1 MSATSLQP
9 PLPADDRSYYRLDLR
24 AAEAAE
30 EAQPEPRL
38 LARSPRGETLA
49 LAQGYLLRNGQPW
62 LPVMGE
68 FHPSRY
74 PRRYWREALLKMR
87 AGGLTLVSIYVFWIH
102 VEEDE
107 GHFDWSDN
115 RDVRA
120 FVQLCGEV
128 GLEVLLRVGPFVHA
142 ECRNGGLPDW
152 LYGRAVPVRSND
164 ERYLFYVRRYF
175 AEVARQVRGLFF
187 QDGGPIL
194 GVQLENEYMHAG
206 APWELTFRPG
216 CEWVPSGSDGAAH
229 LERLRALAREV
240 GLEAPLYTCTAW
252 GGAAVPAEGFLPMHA
267 AYPFTPWEPDPS
279 FVPSP
284 SREFL
289 FRSPQ
294 QPESAWWRAGSFRYP
309 IERYPYAYCELG
321 AGIQMTYLHR
331 PLVPPECTQALA
343 VVALG
348 SGCNWLGYYMY
359 HGGSNPVGRHAFLN
373 EFTVPRLSYDF
384 QAPLGEYGQLHASY
398 HRLRLLHLFLQ
409 EFGSRLAPLPVVLPP
424 GAAALKPQLTG
435 VLRCAAR
442 ARRGE
447 GFLFVNAYQD
457 HAELRDLEGVALEL
471 LLPEE
476 RLRLPREGGLR
487 LRRGVSAIF
496 PVGLELTEGLRL
508 RYATAQPLTVLR
520 GEGGTRAVFFVPD
533 GLQAEFA
540 FAREGCRALRVHGG
554 RMLEEQETLYAWLEP
569 GLEACLEATSVSG
582 QTVEVLVL
590 SHAQALGCWKVPL
603 AGAEYLLL
611 AEDPATAWVDAGAEG
626 LTVCWQGEAQLDLLS
641 YPRLPAALV
650 AAGRWEERGAAGL
663 FWRYRLEHTP
673 WPARWS
679 VERLEPQVVR
689 VLVPAESL
697 EGVSDLFLR
706 VDCVADVGQAFL
718 AGQLVADYFGSDQ
731 PWVIGLKRFVQPGR
745 DLELVLRFT
754 PLRADAPV
762 LRYFNAQR
770 LPPADSTGQLPVT
783 LRSISL
789 LPEYRVRLQAE
800 RGGDGSAR

>member
-1 MSATSLQP
+1 MSATSLP
-9 PLPADDRSYYRLDLR
+9 SYLSTDDHSYYQLDLR
-24 AAEAAE
+24 ASATAE
-30 EAQPEPRL
+30 EAQWQPRL

-49 LAQGYLLRNGQPW
+49 LGQFYLLRNGKPW

-74 PRRYWREALLKMR
+74 PRRYWREALQKMR
-87 AGGLTLVSIYVFWIH
+87 AGGLSVVSIYVFWIH
-102 VEEDE
+102 VEEEE

-115 RDVRA
+115 RDLRA
-120 FVQLCGEV
+120 FVLLCADM
-128 GLEVLLRVGPFVHA
+128 GLEVLLRVGPFVHG

-152 LYGRAVPVRSND
+152 LYGRAIAVRSND

-194 GVQLENEYMHAG
+194 AVQLENEYMHAG

-216 CEWVPSGSDGAAH
+216 SEWVPRGSDGPAH

-267 AYPFTPWEPDPS
+267 AYPFTPWVPDPA
-279 FVPSP
+279 FEPVP

-294 QPESAWWRAGSFRYP
+294 QPASDWWRAGAFRYP

-359 HGGSNPVGRHAFLN
+359 HGGSNPAGRHGFLN

-398 HRLRLLHLFLQ
+398 HHLRLIHLFLEQ
-409 EFGSRLAPLPVVLPP
+409 FGSQLAPLPVVLPP
-424 GAAALKPQLTG
+424 GASTLEPQETG
-435 VLRCAAR
+435 VLRYAAR
-442 ARRGE
+442 AQQGQ

-457 HAELRDLEGVALEL
+457 HVERRDVEGIVLEV
-471 LLPEE
+471 LLPRG
-476 RLRLPREGGLR
+476 RLRLPREGSLR
-487 LRRGVSAIF
+487 LRQGVSAIL
-496 PVGLELTEGLRL
+496 PVGLELSGGLHL
-508 RYATAQPLTVLR
+508 RYATAQPLTVLQQADGR
-520 GEGGTRAVFFVPD
+520 TTAVFFAPE
-533 GLQAEFA
+533 GLEPEFA
-540 FAREGCRALRVHGG
+540 LTRESCRALTVQGG
-554 RMLEEQETLYAWLEP
+554 RRAEEEETLYAWPQP
-569 GLEACLEATSVSG
+569 GLGTRLEATGASG
-582 QTVEVLVL
+582 ETVELLVL
-590 SHAQALGCWKVPL
+590 SQEEALHCWKVKL
-603 AGAEYLLL
+603 AGHEYLLL
-611 AEDPATAWVDAGAEG
+611 TEGEGAAWVDADPAEAR

-641 YPRLPAALV
+641 YPRLPVSLV
-650 AAGRWEERGAAGL
+650 ASGLLEDRGAAGL
-663 FWRYRLEHTP
+663 FWRYRLRRSP
-673 WPARWS
+673 WKARWS
-679 VERLEPQVVR
+679 LEQPEPQVVR
-689 VLVPAESL
+689 LRLAAEAL
-697 EGVSDLFLR
+697 EGVRDLFLR
-706 VDCVADVGQAFL
+706 VDCVADVGQAFVD
-718 AGQLVADYFGSDQ
+718 GHLVADYFGSDL
-731 PWVIGLKRFVQPGR
+731 PWVIGLKRFAQPGR
-745 DLELVLRFT
+745 ELELILRFT

-762 LRYFNAQR
+762 LRYFARER
-770 LPPADSTGQLPVT
+770 LPLPASDGTLPVT
-783 LRSISL
+783 VRGVQLM
-789 LPEYRVRLQAE
+789 PEYGIELPWRA
-800 RGGDGSAR
+800 